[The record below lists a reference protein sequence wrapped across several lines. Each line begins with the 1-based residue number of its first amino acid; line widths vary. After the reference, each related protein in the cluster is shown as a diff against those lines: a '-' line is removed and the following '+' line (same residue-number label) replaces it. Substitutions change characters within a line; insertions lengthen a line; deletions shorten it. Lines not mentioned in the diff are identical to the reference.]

1 MTVTPASVEDMFDA
15 THANIAHL
23 PKGQSAGYS
32 TGLDGVMW
40 TPADWQ
46 AHPGAVRISQRTRLQ
61 DEDLTADV
69 LDFEF
74 GAATDAD
81 LVPWCHDAQF
91 NFTAGTRP
99 GQRMPAVYASMSN
112 ITHVVNTLI
121 AGGITEGVGLGV
133 ANFSLT
139 RQMAVNMVSLAAGP
153 FPVIWCQ
160 YTDAGLFDM
169 GIVSVPWLKKVSVK
183 GSPQPVVPPTQPSGH
198 PSGQSYGGISM
209 IIVKV
214 TAPEGQAWSGTRTF
228 LYAGATLHHIVS
240 GTDNGQLAGILD
252 ECEITWEQFLALG
265 GASVPV
271 TP

>member
-1 MTVTPASVEDMFDA
+1 MTVIPASVEDMFDA
-15 THANIAHL
+15 THANITHL

-32 TGLDGVMW
+32 TGFDGVMW
-40 TPADWQ
+40 TADDWR
-46 AHPGAVRISQRTRLQ
+46 AHPSAVRISQRTLLQ

-69 LDFEF
+69 LDVEF

-81 LVPWCHDAQF
+81 IVPWCQDAQF
-91 NFTAGTRP
+91 NFNAGTRP
-99 GQRMPAVYASMSN
+99 GQRTPAVYASMSR
-112 ITHVVNTLI
+112 ITHIVNTLI
-121 AGGITEGVGLGV
+121 AGGITSGVNLAV

-139 RQMAVNMVSLAAGP
+139 RQMAVNMVSLAGGP
-153 FPVIWCQ
+153 FPVVWCQ

-169 GIVSVPWLKKVSVK
+169 GIVSVSWLKRVSVK
-183 GSPQPVVPPTQPSGH
+183 PSPQPVPTPVPSPGH
-198 PSGQSYGGISM
+198 PSGQHHGGNDM

-228 LYAGATLHHIVS
+228 LYGGATLHHIVS
-240 GTDNGQLAGILD
+240 GTDNGQLASILD

-265 GASVPV
+265 GAAVPV